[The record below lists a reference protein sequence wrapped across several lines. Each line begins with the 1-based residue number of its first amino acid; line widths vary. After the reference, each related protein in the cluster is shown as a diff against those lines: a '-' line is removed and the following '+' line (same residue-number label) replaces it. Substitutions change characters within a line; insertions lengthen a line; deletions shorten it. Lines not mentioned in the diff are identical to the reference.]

1 MCWARSAVWVSV
13 RYRQSTKAGSAVR
26 KNIFVRID
34 NPSMPSRF
42 KDSKLEK
49 IHFYAFGGMKKTS
62 EWLNQFN
69 NSDFSYNNKQKFEL
83 N

>member
-1 MCWARSAVWVSV
+1 MRFI
-13 RYRQSTKAGSAVR
+13 TKQAFNLTKLATLNTPDKLIYDIAEHSEI
-26 KNIFVRID
+26 K
-34 NPSMPSRF
+34 

-69 NSDFSYNNKQKFEL
+69 NSDFSYNNRQKFEL